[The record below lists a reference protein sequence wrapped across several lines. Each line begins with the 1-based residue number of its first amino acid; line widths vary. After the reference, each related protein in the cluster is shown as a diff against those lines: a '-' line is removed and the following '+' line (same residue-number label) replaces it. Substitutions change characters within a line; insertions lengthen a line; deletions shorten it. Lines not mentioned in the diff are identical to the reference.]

1 MYEAF
6 QGYDEASTYALKTY
20 TDTHECWLEQRM
32 SALEAVR
39 KMKDADIETALPV
52 EEGEG

>member
-1 MYEAF
+1 
-6 QGYDEASTYALKTY
+6 
-20 TDTHECWLEQRM
+20 M